1 MRLFEN
7 LKTAERHTLNK
18 FSKLFFFPPFP
29 FFIFFFFLLFVFSIS
44 ERSSIHPSIH
54 PFIHSFIH
62 SYILIHTLPLFSL
75 HRFTYIIPSPYLLPS
90 PVLSFTSSFLP
101 KLPPSISLLHFLFPL
116 LNSLLSLF
124 TSRSSLAYFRPF
136 L

>member
-44 ERSSIHPSIH
+44 ERSS
-54 PFIHSFIH
+54 IHSFIH